1 MFLLHNLFWEPGQFS
16 ILRLQYLDFPCCW
29 GLPIIL
35 ITADESKVKSVY
47 VEPVFSVKKLP
58 RSRTLV
64 FVLDT
69 SNSMNGTR
77 LFTATQV
84 FVILKT
90 VWWDIKGFFSKII
103 GKITCQAHFIMS
115 KSSVYTPYFTLFKS
129 LSGTRIV

>member
-1 MFLLHNLFWEPGQFS
+1 M
-16 ILRLQYLDFPCCW
+16 
-29 GLPIIL
+29 IL
-35 ITADESKVKSVY
+35 ITADESKVRSDY

-84 FVILKT
+84 RDILKT
-90 VWWDIKGFFSKII
+90 VW
-103 GKITCQAHFIMS
+103 
-115 KSSVYTPYFTLFKS
+115 
-129 LSGTRIV
+129 